1 MAKQSQGCYIRRESS
16 VAGSTGI
23 IATTTGIAFV
33 AAGNTLTN
41 TAGFAALTTGMR
53 IKTDST
59 ANVGILTV
67 KTTGATAIT
76 VYETVSAQASGAP
89 GISVV
94 GHAMQTIGE
103 VVSFGGPGLTASVID
118 VTSLLSTAKEK
129 LVGVYDGGQVSL
141 SVLFNEQASVVALH
155 DALIRDMT
163 ARTKRQFD
171 IVFKGNSTRNTQ
183 AVYFGGYVS
192 GFNITGSVDNAIK
205 ADITIALASGVDF
218 IQPTTT

>member
-1 MAKQSQGCYIRRESS
+1 MAKESQGCLIRRESS

-23 IATTTGIAFV
+23 IAATTGIAFV
-33 AAGNTLTN
+33 AAGNTITN
-41 TAGFAALTTGMR
+41 QAGFAALSTGMR

-94 GHAMQTIGE
+94 GHAMQNIGE
-103 VVSFGGPGLTASVID
+103 VVSFNGPGLTAAVID
-118 VTSLLSTAKEK
+118 VTNLQSTAKEK
-129 LVGVYDGGQVSL
+129 LVGIYDAGQVSL
-141 SVLFNEQASVVALH
+141 SILFDEQASGIKLH
-155 DALIRDMT
+155 DALIRDMRAGT
-163 ARTKRQFD
+163 RRQFD
-171 IVFKGNSTRNTQ
+171 IIFKGNSTRNTG

-192 GFNITGSVDNAIK
+192 AFGITGSVDNAIK

-218 IQPTTT
+218 IVNTAT